1 MVRILTVPLEK
12 FWLKKLPSLDIGDTR
27 IIPWK
32 DLPSNIQEAI
42 EARAKSFVVLDS
54 IVFPFVLEMPVRDDE
69 LPRRTLDRALTVFK
83 LFKDDLVLANLI
95 FDGDKLV
102 DYLPHYVHWIDRDRG
117 LKQYQL
123 DKNEASEFA
132 DFWKEFIGLPPGN
145 FAVYRFHLADY
156 RAYSRDRLT
165 DYVESLE
172 YLLVPDSGEGEIGYK
187 FRSRGCLL
195 FGENV
200 DASKREAI
208 YNELKEL
215 YELRSAIVHGDSSR
229 ESRLVPDNIWEN
241 RLRPLRHYNREA
253 IKLFFRARCL
263 EDSDKRRA
271 LLEKK
276 LLFEAKIA

>member
-12 FWLKKLPSLDIGDTR
+12 LWLKKLPRLDIGDTR

-32 DLPSNIQEAI
+32 DLPGNIQEVI
-42 EARAKSFVVLDS
+42 EARAKTFGGLDS
-54 IVFPFVLEMPVRDDE
+54 IVFPFVLEMPARDDE

-95 FDGDKLV
+95 FDGVKLA
-102 DYLPHYVHWIDRDRG
+102 DYLPHYVHWRDRDRD

-123 DKNEASEFA
+123 DENEASDFA
-132 DFWKEFIGLPPGN
+132 NFWRKFIELPPGN

-195 FGENV
+195 FGK
-200 DASKREAI
+200 DAYSTKRKAI
-208 YNELKEL
+208 YDELKEL
-215 YELRSAIVHGDSSR
+215 YELRSAIVHGDSTR
-229 ESRLVPDNIWEN
+229 ESKLVPDNVWEN
-241 RLRPLRHYNREA
+241 RLRSLRHYNREA
-253 IKLFFRARCL
+253 IKFFFRKGCL
-263 EDSDKRRA
+263 DDSDRRRE
-271 LLEKK
+271 LLEKE
-276 LLFEAKIA
+276 LLFERKA